1 MSKIDFIELMKIIKC
16 ESMVFKIFWYL
27 GLQFPLASDKNELN
41 EERKESSVN
50 LFVTDL
56 SLSTT
61 KKCRKIEL

>member
-16 ESMVFKIFWYL
+16 ELMVFKIFWYL

-41 EERKESSVN
+41 EVRKESSVN
-50 LFVTDL
+50 SFVADL

-61 KKCRKIEL
+61 NKCLKIER